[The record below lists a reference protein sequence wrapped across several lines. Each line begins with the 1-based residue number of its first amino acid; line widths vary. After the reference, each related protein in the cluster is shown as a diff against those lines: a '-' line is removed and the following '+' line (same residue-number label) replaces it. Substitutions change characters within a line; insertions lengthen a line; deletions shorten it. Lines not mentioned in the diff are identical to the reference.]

1 MSRTKKDKRLKE
13 AAPSVERRV
22 FQEVTRTS
30 RKQRKHP
37 IQITYESEKIR
48 KASLEIGEKN
58 ISVLSQASVGDVF
71 VLRPIAIDG
80 VEGNLYSLMKT
91 LSQKE
96 TEALKEM
103 YESLTNE
110 IEEEFRKYYTNS
122 WLIYESEE
130 NQAKISKFLKEVNL
144 NLDVPFCIYMG
155 TRHNIG
161 NYEDPW
167 GFWIN
172 GTRGMS
178 DTLDFLP

>member
-1 MSRTKKDKRLKE
+1 MSRTKKEKPFKKDERIDKAFLK
-13 AAPSVERRV
+13 
-22 FQEVTRTS
+22 
-30 RKQRKHP
+30 
-37 IQITYESEKIR
+37 
-48 KASLEIGEKN
+48 IGEKN
-58 ISVLSQASVGDVF
+58 ISILSQASVGDVF
-71 VLRPIAIDG
+71 VLQPIVIDG
-80 VEGNLYSLMKT
+80 VEGNLYSLIKT
-91 LSQKE
+91 LSQEELQNFKE
-96 TEALKEM
+96 T

-110 IEEEFRKYYTNS
+110 IEEEYRKYYINS

-178 DTLDFLP
+178 DTLNFLP

>member
-1 MSRTKKDKRLKE
+1 MRRKKKKKRFKE
-13 AAPSVERRV
+13 AAPSVEKRV

-37 IQITYESEKIR
+37 IQITQESEKIR
-48 KASLEIGEKN
+48 KACLEIGGKN
-58 ISVLSQASVGDVF
+58 VSILSQASVGDIF
-71 VLRPIAIDG
+71 VLRPIVIDG
-80 VEGNLYSLMKT
+80 VEGNLYSSLKT
-91 LSQKE
+91 LSQEELQSFKE
-96 TEALKEM
+96 T

-110 IEEEFRKYYTNS
+110 IEEEYREYYIES
-122 WLIYESEE
+122 WLLYESEE